1 MTDSTNPGGAPGYE
15 SAVNSFSAASKTLQN
30 FADEVQRMGKET
42 FEKNTELMEKLRSA
56 KTMEDVFS
64 IQSNVMQQSFFMSAE
79 YTRRFGELMMKLP
92 MEMARNARDAM
103 QQGTDA
109 MKQAGEQAGQEM
121 QKAGEQFAQHRD

>member
-1 MTDSTNPGGAPGYE
+1 MTDPTDMRGVPGYDT
-15 SAVNSFSAASKTLQN
+15 AMNSFGTASKSLQD
-30 FADEVQRMGKET
+30 FANEVQRMGKESYDKT
-42 FEKNTELMEKLRSA
+42 TQMMDKMRSA

-109 MKQAGEQAGQEM
+109 MKQAGEQAGQQM